1 MKTGLK
7 YVRGDRLIAVFRD
20 PESGKIYKQGKRV
33 GKACP
38 LTKTE
43 RVIYVKKGP
52 VACVA
57 YISRIRVIPL
67 REAKELLDAAR

>member
-1 MKTGLK
+1 M
-7 YVRGDRLIAVFRD
+7 
-20 PESGKIYKQGKRV
+20 